1 MRGTMS
7 QSVNEHRN
15 RAPDSVGCVVITVS
29 DTRTAETDT
38 SGAIMRER
46 LEAAGHRIVDYR
58 IVKDEPSEIDALLDE
73 CTVNPAC
80 QAILF
85 NGGTGIARRDTTF
98 DVISGRIEKPL
109 PGFGELFRMLS
120 YDEIGAAAMLS
131 RATAGVYRGR
141 IVFSTPGS
149 SNAVRLAMDKLIAG
163 ELAHLVFEVTK

>member
-1 MRGTMS
+1 MS
-7 QSVNEHRN
+7 QSVNEHRDS
-15 RAPDSVGCVVITVS
+15 APNSVGCVVITVS

-46 LEAAGHRIVDYR
+46 LAAAGHRVVDYR
-58 IVKDEPSEIDALLDE
+58 IVKDEPVEIDALLDRCAE
-73 CTVNPAC
+73 NPAC
-80 QAILF
+80 QAILI

-98 DVISGRIEKPL
+98 DVISQRIEKPL

-120 YDEIGAAAMLS
+120 YEEIGAAAMLS
-131 RATAGVYRGR
+131 RATAGVFRGR